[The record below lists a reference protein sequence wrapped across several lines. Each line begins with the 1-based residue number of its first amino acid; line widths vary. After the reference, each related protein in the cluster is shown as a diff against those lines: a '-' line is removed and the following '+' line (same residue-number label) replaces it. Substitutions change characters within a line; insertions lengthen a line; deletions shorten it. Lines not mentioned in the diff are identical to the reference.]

1 MTHLLP
7 LPPGALGSQ
16 PPPRAQAEWTGSE
29 GPASSQPVIKGKA
42 VFPVNRGHVR
52 GAFLLHPLALSL
64 SLWPLLQSGSCGPW
78 RTWLWVVRVHRAGLL
93 LGAWQE
99 PHCSPLC
106 RLGRLAS
113 GPCPGRPPTSVAA
126 ALACFA
132 VCLLRMRCAQRSL
145 LRPVAD
151 PLFLFCSREDVSD
164 HAVHVRQLRQHIPGE
179 VLAHPAPA
187 CRRDTTW
194 GPHQP
199 LCRLAHAGRK
209 GGALHPRA
217 SVLP

>member
-126 ALACFA
+126 ALAFCFA

-164 HAVHVRQLRQHIPGE
+164 RSKPQLLPALFEALKIS
-179 VLAHPAPA
+179 AHLHLW
-187 CRRDTTW
+187 CHLRC
-194 GPHQP
+194 P
-199 LCRLAHAGRK
+199 LLV
-209 GGALHPRA
+209 LHPMVHWA
-217 SVLP
+217 SCLPIQ